1 MGRSFLF
8 DECDVYDEKVRD
20 ADFEDNGTGDYSWGG
35 GDMGALGKPDME
47 TEVWFGGSEG
57 AKIIREGRG
66 RNVRSVVRGWR
77 KQERCDVPVA
87 NTIGSRLQGSLVDFS
102 SFRVIPIL
110 LIAIKWDK
118 R

>member
-1 MGRSFLF
+1 MGRSFFF

-20 ADFEDNGTGDYSWGG
+20 GEFEDNGTGGGGDYSWGG
-35 GDMGALGKPDME
+35 GGWALGKPDME

-77 KQERCDVPVA
+77 KQQRCDVPVA
-87 NTIGSRLQGSLVDFS
+87 NTIGARLQGSLVDS
-102 SFRVIPIL
+102 
-110 LIAIKWDK
+110 K
-118 R
+118 

>member
-1 MGRSFLF
+1 MGRRISFF

-20 ADFEDNGTGDYSWGG
+20 TDFEDNGAGDYSWGG
-35 GDMGALGKPDME
+35 GGRALGKPDME

-87 NTIGSRLQGSLVDFS
+87 NTIGARLQGSLVDS
-102 SFRVIPIL
+102 N
-110 LIAIKWDK
+110 K
-118 R
+118 RCGG